1 VKETQPARLVLD
13 EMFSPKIAAA
23 LRERKHDVVAV
34 AARVDL
40 RSMTDQELFAWA
52 IADNRWLLTEN
63 VKDFRPILLRAMQA
77 GGVITGLLFTSSRT
91 FPRSRQNPGG
101 LIDALHRW
109 LATGPP
115 PAPLTEDW
123 LLDLDPAQAPDD
135 GP

>member
-1 VKETQPARLVLD
+1 
-13 EMFSPKIAAA
+13 MFSPKIAEA
-23 LRERKHDVVAV
+23 LRERGCDVVAV
-34 AARVDL
+34 AGRLDL
-40 RSMTDQELFAWA
+40 RSMTDEDLFAWS
-52 IADNRWLLTEN
+52 IADNGWLLTEN

-91 FPRSRQNPGG
+91 FPRSRQNPGP

-123 LLDLDPAQAPDD
+123 LLDPNPAQTTDEVSE
-135 GP
+135 